1 MPPKAK
7 FTREEIINAAFD
19 LTRAQGLEALTARA
33 LGEKLGSSARPIFSV
48 FNSMEEVH
56 SEVLNA
62 ARRHYTDF
70 INRGLRQTPPFRG
83 VGIEYIRFAID
94 EPKLFMLLFM
104 SEQEEKPSINS
115 ILPVIDENYPQI
127 LKSIKNS
134 FGLEDEQAKRLY
146 RHLWIYSHGIAVL
159 CATKLCSFTADEI
172 EDMLTEVCVALIRKI
187 KGDKND

>member
-7 FTREEIINAAFD
+7 FTREEIINAAFE

-62 ARRHYTDF
+62 ARRLYTDF

>member
-7 FTREEIINAAFD
+7 FTREEIINAAFE

>member
-7 FTREEIINAAFD
+7 FTREEIIKAAFD
-19 LTRAQGLEALTARA
+19 LTKAQGIEAVTARA

-48 FNSMEEVH
+48 FDSMEEVR

-62 ARRHYTDF
+62 ARRLYADF
-70 INRGLRQTPPFRG
+70 INRGLSQTPAFKG
-83 VGIEYIRFAID
+83 VGVEYIRFAID

-104 SEQEEKPSINS
+104 SEQEEKPSING

-127 LKSIKNS
+127 LDSVKVSYGFN
-134 FGLEDEQAKRLY
+134 DEQAEKLY

-159 CATKLCSFTADEI
+159 CATRLCGFTAEEI
-172 EDMLTEVCVALIRKI
+172 GNMLSEVCVALIKEI
-187 KGDKND
+187 KGEKND

>member
-62 ARRHYTDF
+62 ARRLYTDF

>member
-62 ARRHYTDF
+62 ARRLYTDF

-159 CATKLCSFTADEI
+159 CATKLCSFTAHEI